1 MSAAPDLFSP
11 VSSLTLTSM
20 DLKASDTEVSKW
32 PSANSSPAADCTAEC
47 RFSNVSRRT
56 GATRGGAARP
66 HVTLMCCISVGP
78 KLLTLTWPTTRR
90 STPSGRRGSATST
103 MSPSNRGVSTSKN
116 AFSACTW
123 ASTST
128 TSSSSPPSLRMIL
141 TICVPSAAPIPRT
154 KLRPLRA
161 GRPEAGRDL
170 GIANI
175 LNEGTV
181 SAITMAGISK
191 AQLTMTGRAS
201 NADGVAHDGPL
212 TIQVS
217 LNLDASGCGGGGVD
231 ALAEPGGE
239 QNLHAFIK
247 QDHRVG
253 RVAAHYVVEEVAHSY
268 LHRGHPPVV
277 AIAAD

>member
-1 MSAAPDLFSP
+1 
-11 VSSLTLTSM
+11 
-20 DLKASDTEVSKW
+20 
-32 PSANSSPAADCTAEC
+32 
-47 RFSNVSRRT
+47 
-56 GATRGGAARP
+56 
-66 HVTLMCCISVGP
+66 
-78 KLLTLTWPTTRR
+78 
-90 STPSGRRGSATST
+90 
-103 MSPSNRGVSTSKN
+103 
-116 AFSACTW
+116 
-123 ASTST
+123 
-128 TSSSSPPSLRMIL
+128 
-141 TICVPSAAPIPRT
+141 
-154 KLRPLRA
+154 
-161 GRPEAGRDL
+161 
-170 GIANI
+170 
-175 LNEGTV
+175 
-181 SAITMAGISK
+181 MAGISK

-277 AIAAD
+277 AIAADVDLDMWQELGNVPFRGCDITVPVVGPLAAQLRDSSMSG